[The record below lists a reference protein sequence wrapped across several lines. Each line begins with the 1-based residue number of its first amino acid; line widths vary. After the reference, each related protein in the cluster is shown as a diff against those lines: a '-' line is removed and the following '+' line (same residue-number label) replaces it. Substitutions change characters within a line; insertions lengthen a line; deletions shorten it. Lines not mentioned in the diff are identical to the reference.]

1 MGDNV
6 KQGSTKYYMTS
17 LDQNS
22 KSSDTIFYSSDMFS
36 LQEGYSNFIS
46 ANQAFIDPPVVKVTV
61 DNAFMKEYS
70 VTAQI

>member
-1 MGDNV
+1 M